1 MWKSPAA
8 HLEPLSAQR
17 FEYFV
22 IMSKFLY
29 RLAGSAV
36 GGALLGWIFSNL
48 SFALPVDRLAETE
61 TLIAFHHPDPSY
73 TTHILLV
80 PKRKYRSLMDL
91 PSADVDFMRDLFDT
105 VKTLVQEFGLKYRGY
120 RLIVNG
126 GDAQDIPQLHFHLIS
141 DVSLEK

>member
-1 MWKSPAA
+1 
-8 HLEPLSAQR
+8 
-17 FEYFV
+17 
-22 IMSKFLY
+22 MSNFLY
-29 RLAGSAV
+29 RLAGSAI

-48 SFALPVDRLAETE
+48 SFVLPVNRLAETE

-80 PKRKYRSLMDL
+80 PKRKYKSVLEI
-91 PSADVDFMRDLFDT
+91 PSDDIDFMIDLFDT
-105 VKTLVQEFGLKYRGY
+105 VKKLVHISGLEELGY
-120 RLIVNG
+120 RLVVNG

>member
-1 MWKSPAA
+1 
-8 HLEPLSAQR
+8 
-17 FEYFV
+17 
-22 IMSKFLY
+22 MSKFLY
-29 RLAGSAV
+29 RLAGSAI

-48 SFALPVDRLAETE
+48 SFVLPVDRLAETE

-80 PKRKYRSLMDL
+80 PKRKYKSVLEI
-91 PSADVDFMRDLFDT
+91 PSDDIDFMRDLFDT
-105 VKTLVQEFGLKYRGY
+105 VKKLVHISGLEELGY
-120 RLIVNG
+120 RLVVNG

>member
-1 MWKSPAA
+1 M
-8 HLEPLSAQR
+8 LGGER

-29 RLAGSAV
+29 RFARSAI

-48 SFALPVDRLAETE
+48 SFALPIDRLSETE

-80 PKRKYRSLMDL
+80 PKRKYRSLLDI
-91 PSADVDFMRDLFDT
+91 PSDDIDFMRDLFNT
-105 VKTLVQEFGLKYRGY
+105 VKTLVQESGLENHGY
-120 RLIVNG
+120 RLVVNG
-126 GDAQDIPQLHFHLIS
+126 GDVQDISQLHFHLIS